1 MNWDALGAIAE
12 FLGAV
17 AVFITLAYLAL
28 QIRQNTK
35 AVKSAALDSAI
46 ESVNSA
52 RLTLVDNV
60 ELSELFLRGSTE
72 PDSLTELEAM
82 RFRVLLQT
90 FMWSAWNVYSQ
101 SKSADIGVWNTQ
113 RKAVERILGTPGGV
127 RFYDHFSSEFNE
139 EFRAEVSRMM
149 GWSNDA

>member
-12 FLGAV
+12 LLGAV
-17 AVFITLAYLAL
+17 AVLMTLIYLAL

-52 RLTLVDNV
+52 RLTLADNA
-60 ELSELFLRGSTE
+60 ELSELFLRGSTN
-72 PDSLTELEAM
+72 PNSLTDLDEL

-101 SKSADIGVWNTQ
+101 SKSADIGIWNTQ
-113 RKAVERILGTPGGV
+113 RKAIERILGTPGGQ
-127 RFYDHFSSEFNE
+127 RFYDHFSSEFDE
-139 EFRAEVSRMM
+139 EFRAEVCRLM
-149 GWSNDA
+149 GWATE